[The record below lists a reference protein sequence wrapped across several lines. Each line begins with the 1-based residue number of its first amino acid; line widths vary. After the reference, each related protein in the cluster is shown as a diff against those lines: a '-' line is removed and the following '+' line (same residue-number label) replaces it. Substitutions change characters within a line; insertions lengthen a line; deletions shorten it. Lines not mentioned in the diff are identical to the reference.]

1 MREKAEEILR
11 FTGLHEKMDFLGTDI
26 TIADKK
32 RLEVAMALGT
42 EPTLLMLDEAMAGLT
57 PVELREMIGLIRK
70 VRENGVTLIIVEH
83 VMEAVMELSDRVIVI
98 NSGRK
103 IVEGSPKDVVGTRKS
118 SRPTWEIATML
129 EIKNA
134 SVGYKG
140 GVLAVQDISFTVNK
154 GEVVGL
160 IGSNG
165 AGKSTILRAISG
177 LLRLRAGEIH
187 FNGEALHAVPAYDIV
202 RRGIAMVPEGR
213 QLFGRLSVIDN
224 LLMGAY
230 AIDSKQRTQ
239 ETLETVLALFPRL
252 AERKGQRADTL
263 SGGEQQQL
271 AIGRGLMSQ
280 PSLLMLDEPSLGIM
294 PKLVSEIFE
303 TIHEIAKKGLTVL
316 LVEQNV
322 FEALHISDRAYV
334 LQTGRIVLEGRG
346 KELLQ
351 SDLVRQAYLGM

>member
-1 MREKAEEILR
+1 
-11 FTGLHEKMDFLGTDI
+11 
-26 TIADKK
+26 
-32 RLEVAMALGT
+32 
-42 EPTLLMLDEAMAGLT
+42 
-57 PVELREMIGLIRK
+57 
-70 VRENGVTLIIVEH
+70 
-83 VMEAVMELSDRVIVI
+83 
-98 NSGRK
+98 
-103 IVEGSPKDVVGTRKS
+103 
-118 SRPTWEIATML
+118 ML
-129 EIKNA
+129 EIKNV
-134 SVGYKG
+134 SIGYKG
-140 GVLAVQDISFTVNK
+140 GVLAVQDISFTVKK
-154 GEVVGL
+154 GEVVSL

-165 AGKSTILRAISG
+165 AGKSTLLRGISG
-177 LLRLRAGEIH
+177 LLRPRAGEILL
-187 FNGEALHAVPAYDIV
+187 NGEALHTVPAHDIV
-202 RRGIAMVPEGR
+202 RKGVAMVPEGR

-252 AERKGQRADTL
+252 AERKGQRAETL

-280 PSLLMLDEPSLGIM
+280 PTLLMLDEPSLGIM
-294 PKLVSEIFE
+294 PKLVAEIFE
-303 TIHEIAKKGLTVL
+303 TINKIAKKGLTVL

-346 KELLQ
+346 EELLK